1 MSTDFRCSPLVWVSH
16 AYALNP
22 ANVAMVFHGAHGE
35 VEVVLS
41 SGAKAVFNER
51 DLTEEGRALLI
62 PSASVRPIESR
73 NADPVLLGGH
83 P

>member
-1 MSTDFRCSPLVWVSH
+1 MSTDSSCSPLVRVSH

-22 ANVAMVFHGAHGE
+22 ANIAMVFHGAHGE
-35 VEVVLS
+35 VEVTLT

-62 PSASVRPIESR
+62 PSASMRPIESR
-73 NADPVLLGGH
+73 NADPVLSGGY